1 MYIIV
6 NWCLSSTTIDSIFI
20 HFEIIRDLMELIDC
34 RTKDLSW
41 FSFLKTSLL
50 FIYLLNYT
58 LVDLLDKSNYF

>member
-20 HFEIIRDLMELIDC
+20 PFEIIGDLMELVDC
-34 RTKDLSW
+34 RTKDLSR
-41 FSFLKTSLL
+41 FSFLKTSL